1 MSKLETNTIDTV
13 SGTSTLQVGST
24 NTSTITLG
32 ASGDTINVPSGATF
46 NINGTAGT
54 GVGVAG
60 ITSSADGTA
69 ITIDSSENVS
79 MAQNVGFNSG
89 FGSAT
94 TVYGV
99 RAWVNF
105 NGTGTLAI
113 RDSGG
118 VSSVTDVG
126 TGAYRANFSNNMPD
140 AKFTGI
146 TNAGPVI
153 STGAKQFNF
162 CCCSQPDV
170 VGSVTITNREVDV
183 DDNGFSSADSAYI
196 GLIAIR

>member
-1 MSKLETNTIDTV
+1 MTSILKADTIQDADGNNIINESGNTI
-13 SGTSTLQVGST
+13 
-24 NTSTITLG
+24 TIG
-32 ASGDTINVPSGATF
+32 ASGDTISIPSGATF

-126 TGAYRANFSNNMPD
+126 VGAYRANFSNNMPD
-140 AKFTGI
+140 VNFTGI

-162 CCCSQPDV
+162 CCCSEPDA
-170 VGSVTITNREVDV
+170 VGSVTITNRSVDI
-183 DDNGFSSADSAYI
+183 DDNGFASADNNYV

>member
-1 MSKLETNTIDTV
+1 
-13 SGTSTLQVGST
+13 
-24 NTSTITLG
+24 
-32 ASGDTINVPSGATF
+32 
-46 NINGTAGT
+46 
-54 GVGVAG
+54 
-60 ITSSADGTA
+60 
-69 ITIDSSENVS
+69 

-126 TGAYRANFSNNMPD
+126 TGAYRVNFSNNMPD
-140 AKFTGI
+140 VNFTAI

-153 STGAKQFNF
+153 STAAKQFNF
-162 CCCSQPDV
+162 CACSEPDA
-170 VGSVTITNREVDV
+170 VGSVNVANREVDI
-183 DDNGFSSADSAYI
+183 DDNGFASADSNYV
-196 GLIAIR
+196 GFMAIR

>member
-32 ASGDTINVPSGATF
+32 VSGDTINVPSGATF

-126 TGAYRANFSNNMPD
+126 VGAYRANFSNNMPD
-140 AKFTGI
+140 ANFTGI

>member
-13 SGTSTLQVGST
+13 SGTNTLQVGDG
-24 NTSTITLG
+24 NVATINLG
-32 ASGDTINVPSGATF
+32 KSGDTINVPSGATF

-105 NGTGTLAI
+105 NGSGTLAI

-126 TGAYRANFSNNMPD
+126 TGAYTVNFSNNMPD
-140 AKFTGI
+140 VNFTGM
-146 TNAGPVI
+146 TNPGPVI
-153 STGAKQFNF
+153 STAAKQFNF
-162 CCCSQPDV
+162 CTCSLPDA
-170 VGSVTITNREVDV
+170 VGSINITNRFVDV
-183 DDNGFSSADSAYI
+183 DDAGFSSADNDYV
-196 GLIAIR
+196 GFIAIR

>member
-1 MSKLETNTIDTV
+1 M
-13 SGTSTLQVGST
+13 
-24 NTSTITLG
+24 
-32 ASGDTINVPSGATF
+32 
-46 NINGTAGT
+46 
-54 GVGVAG
+54 
-60 ITSSADGTA
+60 

-126 TGAYRANFSNNMPD
+126 VGAYRANFSNNMPD
-140 AKFTGI
+140 VNFTGI

-153 STGAKQFNF
+153 SAGAKQFNF
-162 CCCSQPDV
+162 CCCSEPDA
-170 VGSVTITNREVDV
+170 VGSVTITNRSVDI
-183 DDNGFSSADSAYI
+183 DDNGFASADNNYV